1 MALVVNTNVPSLA
14 SQRYLMESRK
24 EMETA
29 MERLSSGKRINTA
42 ADDAAGLAISE
53 RMNSQITGL
62 NMAIRNAN
70 DGISLTQ
77 TAEGAMQEVN
87 DMLQRMRE
95 LSLQAVHGVNSDADR
110 SSLDAEV
117 QALKAEID
125 RVASST
131 TFNNQNILDGS
142 YNASFQIGYQAGD
155 TLSLALASVDT
166 ASLGLNVGSDSAEVE
181 SGANTLISN
190 RLVDTFKFDAD
201 LNSTIAGASTNGA
214 FTAGGAIYSLVS
226 TAGASAG
233 EVDAV
238 GKSFAA
244 GDVKINGQEL
254 SAFDATN
261 YASAGGDDIYDL
273 VQNINE
279 NVDNVLASAFN
290 VIVAKSVGDGVVAE
304 NELAIKVG
312 SIGKSGDAHYQAEV
326 YVSLAAS
333 NSMDEMVANINRAFT
348 NDEVVA
354 SVNTEGKLVLS
365 NDTGAAIH
373 IADISGTAGAYDGAT
388 GFEVAVS
395 GSTVSATTATGYKG
409 FQGFLKLQSTDGSSI
424 EVERGNTGLSAP
436 GTISDLKAIGF
447 AEIKE
452 DPTGSSYTVVGSD
465 LTSAQVT
472 DTLGKD
478 STTGKADLS
487 INGIEIYDDTLT
499 LSSGT
504 FQGKLD
510 MINAF
515 SDETNVVASA
525 YYERVF
531 DTSNITFVENNTVS
545 INGVSIAYGTS
556 LATLVD
562 NINNTDMAGVTAVAG
577 AGTQIHGVTASYEGQ
592 NLILKGDGVQNV
604 NIQNNDYTVVSE
616 AEATIPSLV
625 TAGAS
630 RTATFQ
636 TADVKEG
643 RTLTFS
649 VAATTGIQAL
659 VGTAVSFSYT
669 VTSTDTA
676 ASVADKFYDLIV
688 ETMVAQNNS
697 AGGSF
702 TVGQHISVSSSTIT
716 FMSGSSAGSATI
728 TMGVSQVGS
737 GNLMFSAATVN
748 HYGALKLQSTDGSPV
763 AIDFGQSARADGEL
777 GLVEMNLGD
786 TTYDGNAATNA
797 IQLNAV
803 SAVSGISVASSE
815 AAEAALAALDA
826 ALETV
831 TQNRADLGAVQNR
844 LNHTVSNLSNV
855 VENTAASQSRILD
868 ADFAVEAAAL
878 ARAQILQQAGTAMLA
893 QANAAPQNVLSLL
906 G

>member
-110 SSLDAEV
+110 ASLDAEV

-131 TFNNQNILDGS
+131 TFNNQNILNGS
-142 YNASFQIGYQAGD
+142 YNANFQIGYQAGD

-166 ASLGLNVGSDSAEVE
+166 SSLGLNVGTSSTAVD

-190 RLVDTFKFDAD
+190 RLVDTFKFDANLD
-201 LNSTIAGASTNGA
+201 SSYAA
-214 FTAGGAIYSLVS
+214 TAGGAIYSFGT
-226 TAGASAG
+226 TAGSA
-233 EVDAV
+233 DAT

-244 GDVKINGQEL
+244 GDIMINGQAL
-254 SAFDATN
+254 AAFDGTTL
-261 YASAGGDDIYDL
+261 ASAGGDDIFDL
-273 VQNINE
+273 VDNINT

-290 VIVAKSVGDGVVAE
+290 TIVAKSVGDGVVTE
-304 NELAIKVG
+304 NTLAIKVG
-312 SIGKSGDAHYQAEV
+312 AIGDDGDAHYQPGV
-326 YVSLAAS
+326 YVSVAAS
-333 NSMDEMVANINRAFT
+333 SSMDELVENINRAFT

-354 SVNTEGKLVLS
+354 SVNDDGKLVLS

-373 IADISGTAGAYDGAT
+373 IADITGTAGAYDGAT
-388 GFEVAVS
+388 GFEVAAS
-395 GSTVSATTATGYKG
+395 GSTVSSTSASGYSG
-409 FQGFLKLQSTDGSSI
+409 FQGFLKLQSTDGSAI
-424 EVERGNTGLSAP
+424 EIEKGNTALTAP
-436 GTISDLKAIGF
+436 GTLADLKAIGF
-447 AEIKE
+447 TEVKE
-452 DPTGSSYTVVGSD
+452 DPTGMSYTVVGSQ
-465 LTSAQVT
+465 LTSAQLG
-472 DTLGKD
+472 DTLSKD
-478 STTGKADLS
+478 DTSGQADLV
-487 INGIEIYDDTLT
+487 INGVDIYDDTLT
-499 LSSGT
+499 TSSGT

-515 SDETNVVASA
+515 SNDTNVVASS

-531 DTSNITFVENNTVS
+531 DTSNTTFVDNNTVS
-545 INGVSIAYGTS
+545 INGKDVEYGGS
-556 LATLVD
+556 LTDLVT
-562 NINNTDMAGVTAVAG
+562 NINAVTTSTG
-577 AGTQIHGVTASYEGQ
+577 ITATAEGN

-604 NIQNNDYTVVSE
+604 NIVNNDYTVTSE
-616 AEATIPSLV
+616 AQATLATIVS
-625 TAGAS
+625 AGYA
-630 RTATFQ
+630 RTATW
-636 TADVKEG
+636 TSADVQVG
-643 RTLTFS
+643 RTLTMYFS
-649 VAATTGIQAL
+649 AGTGLTNLSSQAE
-659 VGTAVSFSYT
+659 TFSYT
-669 VTSTDTA
+669 VVTGDTKA
-676 ASVADKFYDLIV
+676 TVAREFYDLIS
-688 ETMVAQNNS
+688 AQMLLNNQGMS
-697 AGGSF
+697 IDKALS
-702 TVGQHISVSSSTIT
+702 ISGATIA
-716 FMSGSSAGSATI
+716 FLSLASAGSATI
-728 TMGVSQVGS
+728 TMGVTQL
-737 GNLMFSAATVN
+737 NAANKLFSANSADQ
-748 HYGALKLQSTDGSPV
+748 YAAIKLQSTDGSPIGV
-763 AIDFGQSARADGEL
+763 NFGESGRADGEL
-777 GLVEMNLGD
+777 GLVEMNVGD
-786 TTYDGNAATNA
+786 TTYDDNDPTSSVTTTTTAA
-797 IQLNAV
+797 I
-803 SAVSGISVASSE
+803 SGISVATSE
-815 AAEAALAALDA
+815 AAEAALSALDA

>member
-110 SSLDAEV
+110 ASLDAEV

-142 YNASFQIGYQAGD
+142 YNANFQIGYQAGD
-155 TLSLALASVDT
+155 TLSLALASVGT
-166 ASLGLNVGSDSAEVE
+166 SSLGLNVGTTSTAVDS
-181 SGANTLISN
+181 GTNTLISN
-190 RLVDTFKFDAD
+190 RLVDTFKFDANLD
-201 LNSTIAGASTNGA
+201 SSYSA
-214 FTAGGAIYSLVS
+214 TAGGAIYSFGT
-226 TAGASAG
+226 TAGSA
-233 EVDAV
+233 DAT

-244 GDVKINGQEL
+244 GDIMINGQAL
-254 SAFDATN
+254 AAFDATTL
-261 YASAGGDDIYDL
+261 ASAGGDDIFDL
-273 VQNINE
+273 VDNINT

-290 VIVAKSVGDGVVAE
+290 TVVAKSVGDGVVTE
-304 NELAIKVG
+304 NTLAIKVG
-312 SIGKSGDAHYQAEV
+312 AIGTNGDSHYQPEV
-326 YVSLAAS
+326 YVSVAAS
-333 NSMDEMVANINRAFT
+333 SSMDELVENINRAFT

-354 SVNTEGKLVLS
+354 SVNDDGKLVLS

-373 IADISGTAGAYDGAT
+373 IADITGTAGAYDGAT
-388 GFEVAVS
+388 GFEVAAS
-395 GSTVSATTATGYKG
+395 GSAVSSTSASGYSG
-409 FQGFLKLQSTDGSSI
+409 FQGFLKLQSTDGSAI
-424 EVERGNTGLSAP
+424 EIEKGNTALTAP
-436 GTISDLKAIGF
+436 GTLADLKAIGF
-447 AEIKE
+447 TEVKE
-452 DPTGSSYTVVGSD
+452 DPTGMSYTVVGSQ
-465 LTSAQVT
+465 LTSAQLS
-472 DTLGKD
+472 DTLSKD
-478 STTGKADLS
+478 TTSGQADLV
-487 INGIEIYDDTLT
+487 INGVDIYDDTLT
-499 LSSGT
+499 TSSGT

-515 SDETNVVASA
+515 SNDTNVVASS

-531 DTSNITFVENNTVS
+531 DTSNTTFVDNNTVS
-545 INGVSIAYGTS
+545 INGKDVEYGSS
-556 LATLVD
+556 LSDLVT
-562 NINNTDMAGVTAVAG
+562 NINAVKSSTGITA
-577 AGTQIHGVTASYEGQ
+577 TSEGN

-604 NIQNNDYTVVSE
+604 NIVNNDYTVTS
-616 AEATIPSLV
+616 AAQPTLATMV
-625 TAGAS
+625 TAAYA
-630 RTATFQ
+630 RTATW
-636 TADVKEG
+636 TSADVQVG
-643 RTLTFS
+643 RTLTMYFS
-649 VAATTGIQAL
+649 AGTGLGNLSSQAE
-659 VGTAVSFSYT
+659 TFSYT
-669 VTSTDTA
+669 VVTGDTKA
-676 ASVADKFYDLIV
+676 TVAREFYDLIS
-688 ETMVAQNNS
+688 AQMLLNNQGLS
-697 AGGSF
+697 IDKALS
-702 TVGQHISVSSSTIT
+702 ISGATIA
-716 FMSGSSAGSATI
+716 FLSLASAGSATI
-728 TMGVSQVGS
+728 TMGVTQLGAA
-737 GNLMFSAATVN
+737 NKLFSANSADQ
-748 HYGALKLQSTDGSPV
+748 YAAIKLQSTDGSPIRV
-763 AIDFGQSARADGEL
+763 NFGESGRADGEL
-777 GLVEMNLGD
+777 GLVEMNVGD
-786 TTYDGNAATNA
+786 TTYDDNDPTSSVTTTTTA
-797 IQLNAV
+797 
-803 SAVSGISVASSE
+803 AVSGISVATSE
-815 AAEAALAALDA
+815 AAEAALSALDA

>member
-110 SSLDAEV
+110 ASLDAEV

-142 YNASFQIGYQAGD
+142 YNANFQIGYQAGD

-166 ASLGLNVGSDSAEVE
+166 SSLGLNVGTSSTAVD

-190 RLVDTFKFDAD
+190 RLVDTFKFDANLD
-201 LNSTIAGASTNGA
+201 SSYSA
-214 FTAGGAIYSLVS
+214 TAGGAIYSFGT
-226 TAGASAG
+226 TAGSA
-233 EVDAV
+233 DAT

-244 GDVKINGQEL
+244 GDIMINGQAL
-254 SAFDATN
+254 AAFDATTL
-261 YASAGGDDIYDL
+261 ASAGGDDIFDL
-273 VQNINE
+273 VDNINT

-290 VIVAKSVGDGVVAE
+290 TVVAKSVGDGVVTE
-304 NELAIKVG
+304 NTLAIKVG
-312 SIGKSGDAHYQAEV
+312 AIGTNGDSHYQPEV

-333 NSMDEMVANINRAFT
+333 SSMDELVENINRAFT

-354 SVNTEGKLVLS
+354 SVNDDGKLVLS

-373 IADISGTAGAYDGAT
+373 IADITGTAGAYDGAT
-388 GFEVAVS
+388 GFEVAAS
-395 GSTVSATTATGYKG
+395 GSTVSSTAATGYSG
-409 FQGFLKLQSTDGSSI
+409 FQGFLKLQSTDGSAI
-424 EVERGNTGLSAP
+424 EIEKGNTALTAP
-436 GTISDLKAIGF
+436 GTLADLKAIGF
-447 AEIKE
+447 TEVKE
-452 DPTGSSYTVVGSD
+452 DPTGMSYTVVGSQ
-465 LTSAQVT
+465 LTSAQLG
-472 DTLGKD
+472 DTLSKD
-478 STTGKADLS
+478 TTSGQADLV
-487 INGIEIYDDTLT
+487 INGVDIYDDTLT
-499 LSSGT
+499 TSSST

-515 SDETNVVASA
+515 SNDTNVVASS

-531 DTSNITFVENNTVS
+531 DTSNTTFVDNNTVS
-545 INGVSIAYGTS
+545 INGKDVEYGSS
-556 LATLVD
+556 LSDLVT
-562 NINNTDMAGVTAVAG
+562 NINAVTSSTG
-577 AGTQIHGVTASYEGQ
+577 ITATSEGN

-604 NIQNNDYTVVSE
+604 NIVNNDYTVTSE
-616 AEATIPSLV
+616 AQPTLATMV
-625 TAGAS
+625 TAGYA
-630 RTATFQ
+630 RTATW
-636 TADVKEG
+636 TSADVQVG
-643 RTLTFS
+643 RTLTMYFS
-649 VAATTGIQAL
+649 AGTGLTNLSSQAE
-659 VGTAVSFSYT
+659 TFSYT
-669 VTSTDTA
+669 VVTGDTKA
-676 ASVADKFYDLIV
+676 TVAREFYDLIS
-688 ETMVAQNNS
+688 AQMLLNNQGLS
-697 AGGSF
+697 IDKALS
-702 TVGQHISVSSSTIT
+702 ISGATIA
-716 FMSGSSAGSATI
+716 FLSLASAGSATI
-728 TMGVSQVGS
+728 TMGVTQLGAA
-737 GNLMFSAATVN
+737 NKLFSANSADQ
-748 HYGALKLQSTDGSPV
+748 YAAIKLQSTDGSPIRV
-763 AIDFGQSARADGEL
+763 NFGESGRTDGEL
-777 GLVEMNLGD
+777 GLVEMNVGD
-786 TTYDGNAATNA
+786 TTYDDNDPTSSVTTTTTA
-797 IQLNAV
+797 
-803 SAVSGISVASSE
+803 AVSGISVATSE
-815 AAEAALAALDA
+815 AAEAALTALDA

-855 VENTAASQSRILD
+855 VENTSASQSRILD

>member
-110 SSLDAEV
+110 ASLDAEV

-142 YNASFQIGYQAGD
+142 YNANFQIGYQAGD

-166 ASLGLNVGSDSAEVE
+166 SSLGLNVGTSSTAVD

-190 RLVDTFKFDAD
+190 RLVDTFKFDANLD
-201 LNSTIAGASTNGA
+201 SSYAA
-214 FTAGGAIYSLVS
+214 TAGGAIYSFGT
-226 TAGASAG
+226 TAGSA
-233 EVDAV
+233 DAT

-244 GDVKINGQEL
+244 GDIMINGQAL
-254 SAFDATN
+254 AAFDATTL
-261 YASAGGDDIYDL
+261 ASAGGDDIFDL
-273 VQNINE
+273 VDNINT

-290 VIVAKSVGDGVVAE
+290 TVVAKSVGDGVVTE
-304 NELAIKVG
+304 NTLAIKVG
-312 SIGKSGDAHYQAEV
+312 AIGTNGDSHYQPEV

-333 NSMDEMVANINRAFT
+333 SSMDELVENINRAFT

-354 SVNTEGKLVLS
+354 SVNDDGKLVLS

-373 IADISGTAGAYDGAT
+373 IADITGTAGAYDGAT
-388 GFEVAVS
+388 GFEVAAS
-395 GSTVSATTATGYKG
+395 GSTVSSTAATGYSG
-409 FQGFLKLQSTDGSSI
+409 FQGFLKLQSTDGSAI
-424 EVERGNTGLSAP
+424 EIEKGNTALTAP
-436 GTISDLKAIGF
+436 GTLADLKAIGF
-447 AEIKE
+447 TEVKE
-452 DPTGSSYTVVGSD
+452 DPTGMSYTVVGSQ
-465 LTSAQVT
+465 LTSAQLG
-472 DTLGKD
+472 DTLSKD
-478 STTGKADLS
+478 TTSGQADLV
-487 INGIEIYDDTLT
+487 INGVDIYDDTLT
-499 LSSGT
+499 TSSST

-515 SDETNVVASA
+515 SNDTNVVASS

-531 DTSNITFVENNTVS
+531 DTSNTTFVDNNTVS
-545 INGVSIAYGTS
+545 INGKDVEYGSS
-556 LATLVD
+556 LSDLVA
-562 NINNTDMAGVTAVAG
+562 NINAVTSSTG
-577 AGTQIHGVTASYEGQ
+577 ITATSEGN

-604 NIQNNDYTVVSE
+604 NIVNNDYTVTSE
-616 AEATIPSLV
+616 AQPTLATMV
-625 TAGAS
+625 TAGYA
-630 RTATFQ
+630 RTATW
-636 TADVKEG
+636 TSADVQVG
-643 RTLTFS
+643 RTLTMYFS
-649 VAATTGIQAL
+649 AGTGVTNLSSQAE
-659 VGTAVSFSYT
+659 TFSYT
-669 VTSTDTA
+669 VVTGDTKA
-676 ASVADKFYDLIV
+676 TVAREFYDLIS
-688 ETMVAQNNS
+688 AQMLLNNQGLS
-697 AGGSF
+697 IDKALS
-702 TVGQHISVSSSTIT
+702 ISGATIA
-716 FMSGSSAGSATI
+716 FLSLASAGSATI
-728 TMGVSQVGS
+728 TMGVTQLGAA
-737 GNLMFSAATVN
+737 NKLFSANSADQ
-748 HYGALKLQSTDGSPV
+748 YAAIKLQSTDGSPIRV
-763 AIDFGQSARADGEL
+763 NFGESGRADGEL
-777 GLVEMNLGD
+777 GLVEMNVGD
-786 TTYDGNAATNA
+786 TTYDDNDPTSSVTTTTTA
-797 IQLNAV
+797 
-803 SAVSGISVASSE
+803 AVSGISVATSE
-815 AAEAALAALDA
+815 AAEAALTALDA

-855 VENTAASQSRILD
+855 VENTSASQSRILD

>member
-110 SSLDAEV
+110 ASLDAEV

-166 ASLGLNVGSDSAEVE
+166 TSLGLNVGSSTAVVDSGTNV
-181 SGANTLISN
+181 LISN
-190 RLVDTFKFDAD
+190 RLADTFKFDAD
-201 LNSTIAGASTNGA
+201 LDGTIAGTSTSGA
-214 FTAGGAIYSLVS
+214 FTAGGAIYSLG
-226 TAGASAG
+226 TSAG

-244 GDVKINGQEL
+244 GDIQINGQNL
-254 SAFDATN
+254 AAFDSTT

-273 VQNINE
+273 VTNINE

-290 VIVAKSVGDGVVAE
+290 TVVAKSVGDGVVAE
-304 NELAIKVG
+304 NKVAIKVG
-312 SIGKSGDAHYQAEV
+312 AIGTYGDAHYQAEV

-333 NSMDEMVANINRAFT
+333 SSMDEMVENINKAFT

-354 SVNTEGKLVLS
+354 SVNTDGKLVLS
-365 NDTGAAIH
+365 NETGAAIY

-388 GFEVAVS
+388 GFEVAAT
-395 GSTVSATTATGYKG
+395 GSTVSSTSASGYKG
-409 FQGFLKLQSTDGSSI
+409 FQGFLKLQSTDGSAI

-436 GTISDLKAIGF
+436 GTLSDLKAIGF
-447 AEIKE
+447 NEIKE

-465 LTSAQVT
+465 LTAAQVA

-478 STTGKADLS
+478 DDTAKADLS

-515 SDETNVVASA
+515 SDQTNVVASA

-531 DTSNITFVENNTVS
+531 DTSNITFVDNNTFDL
-545 INGVSIAYGTS
+545 NGVTVEYGTS
-556 LATLVD
+556 LTELVD
-562 NINNTDMAGVTAVAG
+562 NINNTNMAGASVVG
-577 AGTQIHGVTASYEGQ
+577 AGSQIHGITASLEGQ
-592 NLILKGDGVQNV
+592 NLILRGDGVQNV
-604 NIQNNDYTVVSE
+604 NITNNDYTVVSE

-630 RTATFQ
+630 RTATWVA
-636 TADVKEG
+636 ADVKEG
-643 RTLTFS
+643 RTLTLS
-649 VAATTGIQAL
+649 IAATTGIQAIG
-659 VGTAVSFSYT
+659 GTAQSFSYT
-669 VTSTDTA
+669 VTSTDTV
-676 ASVADKFYDLIV
+676 STVADKFYDLIV
-688 ETMVAQNNS
+688 EQMLATSGA
-697 AGGSF
+697 AAF
-702 TVGQHISVSSSTIT
+702 TVGQHISVTGATIT
-716 FMSGSSAGSATI
+716 FMSGASAGSATI
-728 TMGVSQVGS
+728 TMGVSQVGVA
-737 GNLMFSAATVN
+737 NLMFSASTAN
-748 HYGALKLQSTDGSPV
+748 HYGALKLQSTNGSPIAV
-763 AIDFGQSARADGEL
+763 DFGQGARADGEL
-777 GLVEMNLGD
+777 GLVEMNSGD
-786 TTYDGNAATNA
+786 TTYDGNAATGA
-797 IQLNAV
+797 INQATV
-803 SAVSGISVASSE
+803 STVSGISVASSE
-815 AAEAALAALDA
+815 AAEAALLALDA

-844 LNHTVSNLSNV
+844 LNHTVSNLANV

>member
-110 SSLDAEV
+110 ASLDAEV

-142 YNASFQIGYQAGD
+142 YNANFQIGYQAGD

-166 ASLGLNVGSDSAEVE
+166 SSLGLNVGTSSTAVD

-190 RLVDTFKFDAD
+190 RLVDTFKFDANLD
-201 LNSTIAGASTNGA
+201 SSYSA
-214 FTAGGAIYSLVS
+214 TAGGAIYSFGT
-226 TAGASAG
+226 TAGSA
-233 EVDAV
+233 DAT

-244 GDVKINGQEL
+244 GDIMINGQAL
-254 SAFDATN
+254 AAFDATTL
-261 YASAGGDDIYDL
+261 ASAGGDDIFDL
-273 VQNINE
+273 VDNINT

-290 VIVAKSVGDGVVAE
+290 TVVAKSVGDGVVTE
-304 NELAIKVG
+304 NTLAIKVG
-312 SIGKSGDAHYQAEV
+312 AIGTNGDSHYQPEV

-333 NSMDEMVANINRAFT
+333 SSMDELVENINRAFT

-354 SVNTEGKLVLS
+354 SVNDDGKLVLS

-373 IADISGTAGAYDGAT
+373 IADITGTAGAYDGAT
-388 GFEVAVS
+388 GFEVAAS
-395 GSTVSATTATGYKG
+395 GSTVSSTAATGYSG
-409 FQGFLKLQSTDGSSI
+409 FQGFLKLQSTDGSAI
-424 EVERGNTGLSAP
+424 EIEKGNTALTAP
-436 GTISDLKAIGF
+436 GTLADLKAIGF
-447 AEIKE
+447 TEVKE
-452 DPTGSSYTVVGSD
+452 DPTGMSYTVVGSQ
-465 LTSAQVT
+465 LTSAQLG
-472 DTLGKD
+472 DTLSKD
-478 STTGKADLS
+478 TTSGQADLV
-487 INGIEIYDDTLT
+487 INGVDIYDDTLT
-499 LSSGT
+499 TSSST

-515 SDETNVVASA
+515 SNDTNVVASS

-531 DTSNITFVENNTVS
+531 DTSNTTFVDNNTVS
-545 INGVSIAYGTS
+545 INGKDVEYGSS
-556 LATLVD
+556 LSDLVA
-562 NINNTDMAGVTAVAG
+562 NINAVTSSTG
-577 AGTQIHGVTASYEGQ
+577 ITATSEGN

-604 NIQNNDYTVVSE
+604 NIVNNDYTVTSE
-616 AEATIPSLV
+616 AQPTLATMV
-625 TAGAS
+625 TAGYA
-630 RTATFQ
+630 RTATW
-636 TADVKEG
+636 TSADVQVG
-643 RTLTFS
+643 RTLTMYFS
-649 VAATTGIQAL
+649 AGTGLTNLSSQAE
-659 VGTAVSFSYT
+659 TFSYT
-669 VTSTDTA
+669 VVTGDTKA
-676 ASVADKFYDLIV
+676 TVAREFYDLIS
-688 ETMVAQNNS
+688 AQMLLNNQGLS
-697 AGGSF
+697 IDKALS
-702 TVGQHISVSSSTIT
+702 ISGATIA
-716 FMSGSSAGSATI
+716 FLSLASAGSATI
-728 TMGVSQVGS
+728 TMGVTQLGAA
-737 GNLMFSAATVN
+737 NKLFSANSADQ
-748 HYGALKLQSTDGSPV
+748 YAAIKLQSTDGSPIRV
-763 AIDFGQSARADGEL
+763 NFGESGRTDGEL
-777 GLVEMNLGD
+777 GLVEMNVGD
-786 TTYDGNAATNA
+786 TTYDDNDPTSSVTTTTTA
-797 IQLNAV
+797 
-803 SAVSGISVASSE
+803 AVSGISVATSE
-815 AAEAALAALDA
+815 AAEAALTALDA

-855 VENTAASQSRILD
+855 VENTSASQSRILD

>member
-110 SSLDAEV
+110 ASLDAEV

-142 YNASFQIGYQAGD
+142 YNANFQIGYQAGD

-166 ASLGLNVGSDSAEVE
+166 SSLGLNVGTSSTAVDS
-181 SGANTLISN
+181 GTNTLISN
-190 RLVDTFKFDAD
+190 RLVDTFKFDANLD
-201 LNSTIAGASTNGA
+201 SSYSA
-214 FTAGGAIYSLVS
+214 TAGGAIYSFGT
-226 TAGASAG
+226 TAGSA
-233 EVDAV
+233 DAT

-244 GDVKINGQEL
+244 GDIMINGQAL
-254 SAFDATN
+254 AAFDATTL
-261 YASAGGDDIYDL
+261 ASAGGDDIFDL
-273 VQNINE
+273 VDNINT

-290 VIVAKSVGDGVVAE
+290 TVVAKSVGDGVVTE
-304 NELAIKVG
+304 NTLAIKVG
-312 SIGKSGDAHYQAEV
+312 AIGTNGDSHYQPEV
-326 YVSLAAS
+326 YVSVAAS
-333 NSMDEMVANINRAFT
+333 SSMDELVENINRAFT

-354 SVNTEGKLVLS
+354 SVNDDGKLVLS

-373 IADISGTAGAYDGAT
+373 IADITGTAGAYDGAT
-388 GFEVAVS
+388 GFEVAAS
-395 GSTVSATTATGYKG
+395 GSTVSSTSASGYSG
-409 FQGFLKLQSTDGSSI
+409 FQGFLKLQSTDGSAI
-424 EVERGNTGLSAP
+424 EIEKGNTALTAP
-436 GTISDLKAIGF
+436 GTLADLKAIGF
-447 AEIKE
+447 TEVKE
-452 DPTGSSYTVVGSD
+452 DPTGMSYTVVGSQ
-465 LTSAQVT
+465 LTSAQLS
-472 DTLGKD
+472 DTLSKD
-478 STTGKADLS
+478 TTSGQADLV
-487 INGIEIYDDTLT
+487 INGVDIYDDTLT
-499 LSSGT
+499 TSSGT

-515 SDETNVVASA
+515 SNDTNVVASS

-531 DTSNITFVENNTVS
+531 DTSNTTFVDNNTVS
-545 INGVSIAYGTS
+545 INGKDVEYGSS
-556 LATLVD
+556 LTDLVT
-562 NINNTDMAGVTAVAG
+562 NINAVKSSTGITA
-577 AGTQIHGVTASYEGQ
+577 TSEGN
-592 NLILKGDGVQNV
+592 NLILQGDGVQNV
-604 NIQNNDYTVVSE
+604 NIVNNDYTVTS
-616 AEATIPSLV
+616 AAQPTLATMV
-625 TAGAS
+625 TAAYA
-630 RTATFQ
+630 RTATW
-636 TADVKEG
+636 TSADVQVG
-643 RTLTFS
+643 RTLTMYFS
-649 VAATTGIQAL
+649 AGTGLTNLSSQAE
-659 VGTAVSFSYT
+659 TFSYT
-669 VTSTDTA
+669 VVTGDTKA
-676 ASVADKFYDLIV
+676 TVAREFYDLIS
-688 ETMVAQNNS
+688 AQMLLNNQGLS
-697 AGGSF
+697 IDKALS
-702 TVGQHISVSSSTIT
+702 ISGATIA
-716 FMSGSSAGSATI
+716 FLSLASAGSATI
-728 TMGVSQVGS
+728 TMGVTQLGAA
-737 GNLMFSAATVN
+737 NKLFSANSADQ
-748 HYGALKLQSTDGSPV
+748 YAAIKLQSTDGSPIRV
-763 AIDFGQSARADGEL
+763 NFGESGRADGEL
-777 GLVEMNLGD
+777 GLVEMNVGD
-786 TTYDGNAATNA
+786 TTYDDNDPTSSVTTTTTA
-797 IQLNAV
+797 
-803 SAVSGISVASSE
+803 AVSGISVATSE
-815 AAEAALAALDA
+815 AAEAALSALDA

>member
-110 SSLDAEV
+110 ASLDAEV

-142 YNASFQIGYQAGD
+142 YNANFQIGYQAGD
-155 TLSLALASVDT
+155 TLSLALASVGT
-166 ASLGLNVGSDSAEVE
+166 SSLGLNVGTTSTAVDS
-181 SGANTLISN
+181 GTNTLISN
-190 RLVDTFKFDAD
+190 RLVDTFKFDANLD
-201 LNSTIAGASTNGA
+201 SSYSA
-214 FTAGGAIYSLVS
+214 TAGGAIYSFGT
-226 TAGASAG
+226 TAGSA
-233 EVDAV
+233 DAT

-244 GDVKINGQEL
+244 GDIMINGQAL
-254 SAFDATN
+254 AAFDATTL
-261 YASAGGDDIYDL
+261 ASAGGDDIFDL
-273 VQNINE
+273 VDNINT

-290 VIVAKSVGDGVVAE
+290 TVVAKSVGDGVVTE
-304 NELAIKVG
+304 NTLAIKVG
-312 SIGKSGDAHYQAEV
+312 AIGTNGDSHYQPEV
-326 YVSLAAS
+326 YVSVAAS
-333 NSMDEMVANINRAFT
+333 SSMDELVENINRAFT

-354 SVNTEGKLVLS
+354 SVNDDGKLVLS

-373 IADISGTAGAYDGAT
+373 IADITGTAGAYDGAT
-388 GFEVAVS
+388 GFEVAAS
-395 GSTVSATTATGYKG
+395 GSAVSSTSASGYSG
-409 FQGFLKLQSTDGSSI
+409 FQGFLKLQSTDGSAI
-424 EVERGNTGLSAP
+424 EIEKGNTALTAP
-436 GTISDLKAIGF
+436 GTLADLKAIGF
-447 AEIKE
+447 TEVKE
-452 DPTGSSYTVVGSD
+452 DPTGMSYTVVGSQ
-465 LTSAQVT
+465 LTSAQLS
-472 DTLGKD
+472 DTLSKD
-478 STTGKADLS
+478 TTSGQADLV
-487 INGIEIYDDTLT
+487 INGVDIYDDTLT
-499 LSSGT
+499 TSSGT

-515 SDETNVVASA
+515 SNDTNVVASS

-531 DTSNITFVENNTVS
+531 DTSNTTFVDNNTVS
-545 INGVSIAYGTS
+545 INGKDVEYGSS
-556 LATLVD
+556 LSDLVT
-562 NINNTDMAGVTAVAG
+562 NINAVKSSTGITA
-577 AGTQIHGVTASYEGQ
+577 TSEGN

-604 NIQNNDYTVVSE
+604 NIVNNDYTVTS
-616 AEATIPSLV
+616 AAQPTLATMV
-625 TAGAS
+625 TAAYA
-630 RTATFQ
+630 RTATW
-636 TADVKEG
+636 TSADVQVG
-643 RTLTFS
+643 RTLTMYFS
-649 VAATTGIQAL
+649 AGTGLTNLSSQAE
-659 VGTAVSFSYT
+659 TFSYT
-669 VTSTDTA
+669 VVTGDTKA
-676 ASVADKFYDLIV
+676 TVAREFYDLIS
-688 ETMVAQNNS
+688 AQMLLNNQGLS
-697 AGGSF
+697 IDKALS
-702 TVGQHISVSSSTIT
+702 ISGATIA
-716 FMSGSSAGSATI
+716 FLSLASAGSATI
-728 TMGVSQVGS
+728 TMGVTQLGAA
-737 GNLMFSAATVN
+737 NKLFSANSADQ
-748 HYGALKLQSTDGSPV
+748 YAAIKLQSTDGSPIRV
-763 AIDFGQSARADGEL
+763 NFGESGRADGEL
-777 GLVEMNLGD
+777 GLVEMNVGD
-786 TTYDGNAATNA
+786 TTYDDNDPTSSVTTTTTA
-797 IQLNAV
+797 
-803 SAVSGISVASSE
+803 AVSGISVATSE
-815 AAEAALAALDA
+815 AAEAALSALDA

>member
-110 SSLDAEV
+110 ASLDAEV

-142 YNASFQIGYQAGD
+142 YNANFQIGYQAGD
-155 TLSLALASVDT
+155 TLSLALASVGT
-166 ASLGLNVGSDSAEVE
+166 SSLGLNVGTTSTAVDS
-181 SGANTLISN
+181 GTNTLISN
-190 RLVDTFKFDAD
+190 RLVDTFKFDANLD
-201 LNSTIAGASTNGA
+201 SSYSA
-214 FTAGGAIYSLVS
+214 TAGGAIYSFGT
-226 TAGASAG
+226 TAGSA
-233 EVDAV
+233 DAT

-244 GDVKINGQEL
+244 GDIMINGQAL
-254 SAFDATN
+254 AAFDATTL
-261 YASAGGDDIYDL
+261 ASAGGDDIFDL
-273 VQNINE
+273 VDNINT

-290 VIVAKSVGDGVVAE
+290 TVVAKSVGDGVVTE
-304 NELAIKVG
+304 NTLAIKVG
-312 SIGKSGDAHYQAEV
+312 AIGTNGDSHYQPEV
-326 YVSLAAS
+326 YVSVAAS
-333 NSMDEMVANINRAFT
+333 SSMDELVENINRAFT

-354 SVNTEGKLVLS
+354 SVNDDGKLVLS

-373 IADISGTAGAYDGAT
+373 IADITGTAGAYDGAT
-388 GFEVAVS
+388 GFEVAAS
-395 GSTVSATTATGYKG
+395 GSTVSSTSASGYSG
-409 FQGFLKLQSTDGSSI
+409 FQGFLKLQSTDGSAI
-424 EVERGNTGLSAP
+424 EIEKGNTALTAP
-436 GTISDLKAIGF
+436 GTLADLKAIGF
-447 AEIKE
+447 TEVKE
-452 DPTGSSYTVVGSD
+452 DPTGMSYTVVGSQ
-465 LTSAQVT
+465 LTSAQLS
-472 DTLGKD
+472 DTLSKD
-478 STTGKADLS
+478 TTSGQADLV
-487 INGIEIYDDTLT
+487 INGVDIYDDTLT
-499 LSSGT
+499 TSSGT

-515 SDETNVVASA
+515 SNDTNVVASS

-531 DTSNITFVENNTVS
+531 DTSNTTFVDNNTVS
-545 INGVSIAYGTS
+545 INGKDVEYGSS
-556 LATLVD
+556 LSDLVT
-562 NINNTDMAGVTAVAG
+562 NINAVTSSTG
-577 AGTQIHGVTASYEGQ
+577 ITATSEGN

-604 NIQNNDYTVVSE
+604 NIVNNDYTVTS
-616 AEATIPSLV
+616 AAQPTLATMV
-625 TAGAS
+625 TAAYA
-630 RTATFQ
+630 RTATW
-636 TADVKEG
+636 TSADVQVG
-643 RTLTFS
+643 RTLTMYFS
-649 VAATTGIQAL
+649 AGTGLTNLSSQAE
-659 VGTAVSFSYT
+659 TFSYT
-669 VTSTDTA
+669 VVTGDTKA
-676 ASVADKFYDLIV
+676 TVAREFYDLIS
-688 ETMVAQNNS
+688 AQMLLNNQGLS
-697 AGGSF
+697 IDKALS
-702 TVGQHISVSSSTIT
+702 ISGATIA
-716 FMSGSSAGSATI
+716 FLSLASAGSATI
-728 TMGVSQVGS
+728 TMGVTQLGAA
-737 GNLMFSAATVN
+737 NKLFSANSADQ
-748 HYGALKLQSTDGSPV
+748 YAAIKLQSTDGSPIRV
-763 AIDFGQSARADGEL
+763 NFGESGRADGEL
-777 GLVEMNLGD
+777 GLVEMNVGD
-786 TTYDGNAATNA
+786 TTYDDNDPTSSVTTTTTA
-797 IQLNAV
+797 
-803 SAVSGISVASSE
+803 AVSGISVATSE
-815 AAEAALAALDA
+815 AAEAALSALDA

>member
-1 MALVVNTNVPSLA
+1 
-14 SQRYLMESRK
+14 MESRK

-110 SSLDAEV
+110 ASLDAEV

-155 TLSLALASVDT
+155 TLGLALASVDT
-166 ASLGLNVGSDSAEVE
+166 SSLGLNVGSSSVAAE
-181 SGANTLISN
+181 SGTNVLISN
-190 RLVDTFKFDAD
+190 RLVETFKFDAD
-201 LNSTIAGASTNGA
+201 LNGTYAATSAAGAFLHNGS
-214 FTAGGAIYSLVS
+214 IYALGS
-226 TAGASAG
+226 SAG
-233 EVDAV
+233 EVDSN
-238 GKSFAA
+238 GTTFAA
-244 GDVKINGQEL
+244 GDIQINGQSL
-254 SAFDATN
+254 GAFDSTTL
-261 YASAGGDDIYDL
+261 ASVGGDDIYDL
-273 VQNINE
+273 VTNINE
-279 NVDNVLASAFN
+279 NVDNVVASAFN
-290 VIVAKSVGDGVVAE
+290 TVVAKSVGDGVVAE
-304 NELAIKVG
+304 NKVAIKVG
-312 SIGKSGDAHYQAEV
+312 AIGTYGDAHYQAEV

-333 NSMDEMVANINRAFT
+333 GSMEELVENVNRAFT

-354 SVNTEGKLVLS
+354 SVNDDGKLVLS
-365 NDTGAAIH
+365 NDTGAAIY
-373 IADISGTAGAYDGAT
+373 ISDISGTAGAYDGAT
-388 GFEVAVS
+388 GFEVAAS
-395 GSTVSATTATGYKG
+395 GSTVSATAATGYKG
-409 FQGFLKLQSTDGSSI
+409 FQGFLKLQSTDGSAI
-424 EVERGNTGLSAP
+424 EIERGNSGLSSP
-436 GTISDLKAIGF
+436 GTSSDLKAIGF
-447 AEIKE
+447 NEIKE

-465 LTSAQVT
+465 LTAAQVA
-472 DTLGKD
+472 DTLGKSD
-478 STTGKADLS
+478 ETGKADLS
-487 INGIEIYDDTLT
+487 INGIQIYDDTLT

-525 YYERVF
+525 YYERIF
-531 DTSNITFVENNTVS
+531 DTSNITFVDNNTFDL
-545 INGVSIAYGTS
+545 NGVTIEYGTT
-556 LATLVD
+556 LTELVD
-562 NINNTDMAGVTAVAG
+562 NINNTQMDGTSVSG
-577 AGTQIHGVTASYEGQ
+577 AGTQIHGITASLEGQ
-592 NLILKGDGVQNV
+592 NLILRGDGVQNV
-604 NIQNNDYTVVSE
+604 NITNNDYTVVSE
-616 AEATIPSLV
+616 AEATIPTLV

-630 RTATFQ
+630 RTATWQ
-636 TADVKEG
+636 AADIQVG
-643 RTLTFS
+643 RTLTLS
-649 VAATTGIQAL
+649 LSATTGLQNL
-659 VGTAVSFSYT
+659 GGNPPTFSYT
-669 VTSTDTA
+669 VVTGDTVST
-676 ASVADKFYDLIV
+676 VADKFYDLIV
-688 ETMVAQNNS
+688 EKFIATSPTA
-697 AGGSF
+697 AF
-702 TVGQHISVSSSTIT
+702 TVGAHVSVTSGTIT
-716 FMSGSSAGSATI
+716 FMAGSSAGSATI
-728 TMGVSQVGS
+728 TMGVSQVGAA
-737 GNLMFSAATVN
+737 NLMFSAATAN
-748 HYGALKLQSTDGSPV
+748 HFGALKLQSTDGSPIRV
-763 AIDFGQSARADGEL
+763 DFGESARADGEL

-786 TTYDGNAATNA
+786 TTYDGNSATSSVTQA
-797 IQLNAV
+797 TVA
-803 SAVSGISVASSE
+803 SVSGISVASSE
-815 AAEAALAALDA
+815 AAEAALLALDA

-844 LNHTVSNLSNV
+844 LNHTVSNLANV

>member
-110 SSLDAEV
+110 ASLDAEV

-142 YNASFQIGYQAGD
+142 YNANFQIGYQAGD
-155 TLSLALASVDT
+155 TLSLALASVGT
-166 ASLGLNVGSDSAEVE
+166 SSLGLNVGTTSTAVDS
-181 SGANTLISN
+181 GTNTLISN
-190 RLVDTFKFDAD
+190 RLVDTFKFDANLD
-201 LNSTIAGASTNGA
+201 SSYSA
-214 FTAGGAIYSLVS
+214 TAGGAIYSFGT
-226 TAGASAG
+226 TAGSA
-233 EVDAV
+233 DAT

-244 GDVKINGQEL
+244 GDIMINGQAL
-254 SAFDATN
+254 AAFDATTL
-261 YASAGGDDIYDL
+261 ASAGGDDIFDL
-273 VQNINE
+273 VDNINT

-290 VIVAKSVGDGVVAE
+290 TVVAKSVGDGVVTE
-304 NELAIKVG
+304 NTLAIKVG
-312 SIGKSGDAHYQAEV
+312 AIGTNGDSHYQPEV
-326 YVSLAAS
+326 YVSVAAS
-333 NSMDEMVANINRAFT
+333 SSMDELVENINRAFT

-354 SVNTEGKLVLS
+354 SVNDDGKLVLS

-373 IADISGTAGAYDGAT
+373 IADITGTAGAYDGAT
-388 GFEVAVS
+388 GFEVAAS
-395 GSTVSATTATGYKG
+395 GSTVSSTSASGYSG
-409 FQGFLKLQSTDGSSI
+409 FQGFLKLQSTDGSAI
-424 EVERGNTGLSAP
+424 EIEKGNTALTAP
-436 GTISDLKAIGF
+436 GTLADLKAIGF
-447 AEIKE
+447 TEVKE
-452 DPTGSSYTVVGSD
+452 DPTGMSYTVVGSQ
-465 LTSAQVT
+465 LTSAQLS
-472 DTLGKD
+472 DTLSKD
-478 STTGKADLS
+478 TTSGQADLV
-487 INGIEIYDDTLT
+487 INGVDIYDDTLT
-499 LSSGT
+499 TSSGT

-515 SDETNVVASA
+515 SNDTNVVASS

-531 DTSNITFVENNTVS
+531 DTSNTTFVDNNTVS
-545 INGVSIAYGTS
+545 INGKDVEYGSS
-556 LATLVD
+556 LSDLVT
-562 NINNTDMAGVTAVAG
+562 NINAVKSSTGITA
-577 AGTQIHGVTASYEGQ
+577 TSEGN

-604 NIQNNDYTVVSE
+604 NIVNNDYTVTS
-616 AEATIPSLV
+616 AAQPTLATMV
-625 TAGAS
+625 TAAYA
-630 RTATFQ
+630 RTATW
-636 TADVKEG
+636 TSADVQVG
-643 RTLTFS
+643 RTLTMYFS
-649 VAATTGIQAL
+649 AGTGLTNLSSQAE
-659 VGTAVSFSYT
+659 TFSYT
-669 VTSTDTA
+669 VVTGDTKA
-676 ASVADKFYDLIV
+676 TVAREFYDLIS
-688 ETMVAQNNS
+688 AQMLLNNQGLS
-697 AGGSF
+697 IDKALS
-702 TVGQHISVSSSTIT
+702 ISGATIA
-716 FMSGSSAGSATI
+716 FLSLASAGSATI
-728 TMGVSQVGS
+728 TMGVTQLGAA
-737 GNLMFSAATVN
+737 NKLFSANSADQ
-748 HYGALKLQSTDGSPV
+748 YAAIKLQSTDGSPIRV
-763 AIDFGQSARADGEL
+763 NFGESGRADGEL
-777 GLVEMNLGD
+777 GLVEMNVGD
-786 TTYDGNAATNA
+786 TTYDDNDPTSSVTTTTTA
-797 IQLNAV
+797 
-803 SAVSGISVASSE
+803 AVSGISVATSE
-815 AAEAALAALDA
+815 AAEAALSALDA

>member
-110 SSLDAEV
+110 ASLDAEV

-142 YNASFQIGYQAGD
+142 YNANFQIGYQAGD

-166 ASLGLNVGSDSAEVE
+166 SSLGLNVGTSSTAVDS
-181 SGANTLISN
+181 GTNTLISN
-190 RLVDTFKFDAD
+190 RLVDTFKFDANLD
-201 LNSTIAGASTNGA
+201 SSYAA
-214 FTAGGAIYSLVS
+214 TAGGAIYSFGT
-226 TAGASAG
+226 TAGSA
-233 EVDAV
+233 DAT

-244 GDVKINGQEL
+244 GDIMINGQAL
-254 SAFDATN
+254 AAFDGTTL
-261 YASAGGDDIYDL
+261 ASAGGDDIFDL
-273 VQNINE
+273 VDNINT

-290 VIVAKSVGDGVVAE
+290 TIVAKSVGDGVVTE
-304 NELAIKVG
+304 NTLAIKVG
-312 SIGKSGDAHYQAEV
+312 AIGDDGDAHYQPGV
-326 YVSLAAS
+326 YVSVAAS
-333 NSMDEMVANINRAFT
+333 SSMDELVENINRAFT

-354 SVNTEGKLVLS
+354 SVNDDGKLVLS

-373 IADISGTAGAYDGAT
+373 IADITGTAGAYDGAT
-388 GFEVAVS
+388 GFEVAAS
-395 GSTVSATTATGYKG
+395 GSTVSSTSATGYSG
-409 FQGFLKLQSTDGSSI
+409 FQGFLKLQSTDGSAI
-424 EVERGNTGLSAP
+424 EIEKGNTALTAP
-436 GTISDLKAIGF
+436 GTLADLKAIGF
-447 AEIKE
+447 TEVKE
-452 DPTGSSYTVVGSD
+452 DPTGMSYTVVGSQ
-465 LTSAQVT
+465 LTSAQLG
-472 DTLGKD
+472 DTLSKD
-478 STTGKADLS
+478 DTSGQADLV
-487 INGIEIYDDTLT
+487 INGVDIYDDTLT
-499 LSSGT
+499 TSSGT

-515 SDETNVVASA
+515 SNNTNVVASS

-531 DTSNITFVENNTVS
+531 DTSNTTFVDNNTVS
-545 INGVSIAYGTS
+545 INGKDVEYGGS
-556 LATLVD
+556 LTDLVT
-562 NINNTDMAGVTAVAG
+562 NINAVTTSTG
-577 AGTQIHGVTASYEGQ
+577 ITATSEGN

-604 NIQNNDYTVVSE
+604 NIVNNDYTVTSE
-616 AEATIPSLV
+616 AQATLATIVS
-625 TAGAS
+625 AGYA
-630 RTATFQ
+630 RTATW
-636 TADVKEG
+636 TSADVQVG
-643 RTLTFS
+643 RTLTMYFS
-649 VAATTGIQAL
+649 AGTGLTNLSSQAE
-659 VGTAVSFSYT
+659 TFSYT
-669 VTSTDTA
+669 VVTGDTKA
-676 ASVADKFYDLIV
+676 TVAREFYDLIS
-688 ETMVAQNNS
+688 AQMLLNNQGMS
-697 AGGSF
+697 IDKALS
-702 TVGQHISVSSSTIT
+702 ISGATIA
-716 FMSGSSAGSATI
+716 FLSLASAGSATI
-728 TMGVSQVGS
+728 TMGVTQL
-737 GNLMFSAATVN
+737 NAANKLFSANSADQ
-748 HYGALKLQSTDGSPV
+748 YAAIKLQSTDGSPIRV
-763 AIDFGQSARADGEL
+763 NFGESGRADGEL
-777 GLVEMNLGD
+777 GLVEMNVGD
-786 TTYDGNAATNA
+786 TTYDDNDPTSSVTTTTTAA
-797 IQLNAV
+797 I
-803 SAVSGISVASSE
+803 SGISVATSE
-815 AAEAALAALDA
+815 AAEAALSALDA